1 MMNFYSSNIFNGY
14 SSWEH
19 IEYIFTS
26 IKKLYPDK
34 NIFLDFNIDKESMI
48 ALKKYNNLNQT
59 MQIIKELVNNIYKHA
74 NATFIYL
81 EISLNEDDNIV
92 ITCENDGVKP
102 GDIESIRSSKGGLLF
117 LTLLIKGAGG
127 NINYLENNGI
137 LTTIV
142 VLGG

>member
-1 MMNFYSSNIFNGY
+1 
-14 SSWEH
+14 
-19 IEYIFTS
+19 
-26 IKKLYPDK
+26 
-34 NIFLDFNIDKESMI
+34 MI

-102 GDIESIRSSKGGLLF
+102 CDIESIRSSKGGLLF